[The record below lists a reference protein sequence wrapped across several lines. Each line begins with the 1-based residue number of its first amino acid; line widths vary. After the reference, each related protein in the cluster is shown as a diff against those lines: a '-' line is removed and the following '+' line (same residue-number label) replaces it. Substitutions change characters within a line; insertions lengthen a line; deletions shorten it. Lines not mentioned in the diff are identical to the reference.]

1 MICGADSKFYAAVK
15 RTPRRV
21 PRKCVE
27 ILRGLRCSS
36 IDHRATRGERA
47 SLCVAFTLHPRVQ

>member
-15 RTPRRV
+15 RTPGRV
-21 PRKCVE
+21 PRKRGE
-27 ILRGLRCSS
+27 ILRFLRFSS
-36 IDHRATRGERA
+36 IDHRTTRGERA